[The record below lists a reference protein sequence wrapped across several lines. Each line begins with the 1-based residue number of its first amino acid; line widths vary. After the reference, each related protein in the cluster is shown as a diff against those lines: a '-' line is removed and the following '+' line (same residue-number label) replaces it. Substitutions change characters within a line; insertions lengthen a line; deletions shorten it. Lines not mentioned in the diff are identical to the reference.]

1 MVKTGKEINKMSE
14 ETMHKREITQ
24 LLTMVANLRQRTTH
38 LEAISISERGHIRL
52 SKDDIR
58 IVLKV
63 LTEWEEVMEAN
74 DSFYD
79 RSFMGSSTHN
89 TNWQRYNNLKARME
103 NLMLDPD
110 QPYVA
115 R

>member
-1 MVKTGKEINKMSE
+1 MSE

-58 IVLKV
+58 LVLKV
-63 LTEWEEVMEAN
+63 LTEWEEVM
-74 DSFYD
+74 
-79 RSFMGSSTHN
+79 GSDELTVTETSI
-89 TNWQRYNNLKARME
+89 NWQRYNNLKARME

-110 QPYVA
+110 QPYVP

>member
-1 MVKTGKEINKMSE
+1 MSE
-14 ETMHKREITQ
+14 ETMHQREITQ

-58 IVLKV
+58 LVLKV
-63 LTEWEEVMEAN
+63 LTEWEEVM
-74 DSFYD
+74 
-79 RSFMGSSTHN
+79 GSDELTVTETSI
-89 TNWQRYNNLKARME
+89 NWQRYNNLKARME

-110 QPYVA
+110 QPYVP

>member
-1 MVKTGKEINKMSE
+1 MSE
-14 ETMHKREITQ
+14 ETMHQREITQ

-58 IVLKV
+58 LVLKV
-63 LTEWEEVMEAN
+63 LTEWEEVM
-74 DSFYD
+74 
-79 RSFMGSSTHN
+79 GSDELTVTETSI
-89 TNWQRYNNLKARME
+89 NWQRYNNLKARME

>member
-1 MVKTGKEINKMSE
+1 MSE
-14 ETMHKREITQ
+14 ETMHQREITQ

-58 IVLKV
+58 LVLKV
-63 LTEWEEVMEAN
+63 LTEWEEVM
-74 DSFYD
+74 
-79 RSFMGSSTHN
+79 GSDELTVTETSID
-89 TNWQRYNNLKARME
+89 WQRYNNLKARME

>member
-1 MVKTGKEINKMSE
+1 MSE

-24 LLTMVANLRQRTTH
+24 LLAMVANLRQRTTH

-58 IVLKV
+58 MVLKV
-63 LTEWEEVMEAN
+63 LKEWEEVMGADDLTVTET
-74 DSFYD
+74 SI
-79 RSFMGSSTHN
+79 
-89 TNWQRYNNLKARME
+89 NWQRYNNLKARME

>member
-1 MVKTGKEINKMSE
+1 MSE
-14 ETMHKREITQ
+14 ETMHQREITQ

-58 IVLKV
+58 LVLKA
-63 LTEWEEVMEAN
+63 LTEWEEVM
-74 DSFYD
+74 
-79 RSFMGSSTHN
+79 GSDELTVTETSI
-89 TNWQRYNNLKARME
+89 NWQRYNNLKARME

-110 QPYVA
+110 QPYVP

>member
-1 MVKTGKEINKMSE
+1 MSE
-14 ETMHKREITQ
+14 EIMHQREITQ
-24 LLTMVANLRQRTTH
+24 LLAMVANLRQRTTH

-58 IVLKV
+58 MVLKV
-63 LTEWEEVMEAN
+63 LKEWEEVMGADDLTVTET
-74 DSFYD
+74 SI
-79 RSFMGSSTHN
+79 
-89 TNWQRYNNLKARME
+89 NWQRYNNLKARME